1 MTDIAQKLRD
11 LADEIEH
18 ETKSEPAQ
26 PWPPKGVAI
35 EVSEN
40 QSRWWRSVVSAGKG
54 YFYNS
59 NNGLMNLCYYQW
71 RYAPAPWGIAPDR
84 AKSWFV
90 TSDAE
95 TGWSVHE
102 EEVGGQWRFG
112 TIIYVEYRGDK

>member
-1 MTDIAQKLRD
+1 MSDIAQKLRD

-18 ETKSEPAQ
+18 EPKSAPAQ
-26 PWPPKGVAI
+26 RWPPKGVTI
-35 EVSEN
+35 EV
-40 QSRWWRSVVSAGKG
+40 RYDWLYHPMVSAGDG
-54 YFYNS
+54 QFYAMTGEPDS
-59 NNGLMNLCYYQW
+59 LRGKSW
-71 RYAPAPWGIAPDR
+71 RYAPAPWDIAPDR